1 MPLLQ
6 QQASVPRR
14 LVLFATGSFEWSIS
28 TLLTQSVSA
37 IEIIESI
44 NQFYLQGQ
52 MFWWS
57 WQQLQGE
64 SLNKMA
70 QTSWLHDSVRVSSWD
85 PPDLVLELTNS
96 SVSVM
101 FAVGE
106 KKQYGKKCFTMFNHK
121 NCNVRQQWCKLLTS
135 AELDGRGRRPQFS
148 LGQSSPAATHL
159 SCHNHIN
166 CAFSY
171 LHQHVCVFATSG
183 KDCLFCLSAGS
194 NMTCECGSVFLFFFF
209 KGGQAVVHRTF
220 GDVGPPASGWT
231 LSNPRRWIFF

>member
-1 MPLLQ
+1 MPLLR

-37 IEIIESI
+37 IEILEWL

-52 MFWWS
+52 TFWWS

-64 SLNKMA
+64 SLNKLTTKSSDGTDFLVTWLS
-70 QTSWLHDSVRVSSWD
+70 TSFLLRSSG
-85 PPDLVLELTNS
+85 PRAGAHQLVCVCYVCS
-96 SVSVM
+96 
-101 FAVGE
+101 GWK
-106 KKQYGKKCFTMFNHK
+106 KKQYGKKCLAMFNHK
-121 NCNVRQQWCKLLTS
+121 NCNVTQQWCKLLTS
-135 AELDGRGRRPQFS
+135 AKLDGRDRRPLFS

-159 SCHNHIN
+159 RCHNHIS
-166 CAFSY
+166 CVFSY

-194 NMTCECGSVFLFFFF
+194 NMTCECGSVLCFF
-209 KGGQAVVHRTF
+209 
-220 GDVGPPASGWT
+220 
-231 LSNPRRWIFF
+231 